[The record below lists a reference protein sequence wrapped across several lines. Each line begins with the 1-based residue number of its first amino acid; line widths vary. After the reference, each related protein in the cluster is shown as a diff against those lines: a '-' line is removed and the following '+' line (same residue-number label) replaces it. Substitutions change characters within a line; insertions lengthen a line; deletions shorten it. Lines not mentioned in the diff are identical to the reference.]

1 MQEFPEGYFD
11 PVPNLSPEVIDVPD
25 EPEPEYT
32 EEELQLKR
40 KREKAQR
47 CKVIALSSL
56 GMHPISTNVSALNV
70 KTKLKII
77 DLVKELFEKDDEE
90 IFKEFNEIVLTD
102 VLREDKDYTLY
113 PVYQKKIKA

>member
-1 MQEFPEGYFD
+1 MEDFPDGYFD
-11 PVPNLSPEVIDVPD
+11 PLPTLIPEVIDVPD

-32 EEELQLKR
+32 EEELELKR

-56 GMHPISTNVSALNV
+56 GLHPITNVSALHV

-90 IFKEFNEIVLTD
+90 IVKEFNKVVVGD
-102 VLREDKDYTLY
+102 VLSEETDYTIY
-113 PVYQKKIKA
+113 PVYQRKIKA